1 MNLTRDALQELQKL
15 PIELLS
21 LNSASGLQPHDEPI
35 VLPRSLRALAIIGDA
50 LPTKALLAE
59 AGRHQGLLSVRAWRA
74 NANDADAIALAQ
86 SSSLKTIDLASNGV
100 TGRRERADRHAET
113 DRIGPLEQP
122 DRLERFDQLT
132 ASRMPASSRLSRVD
146 LSDNPD
152 LSEASIPALYR
163 LPLQALNLS
172 GTNVTRYPEDDR
184 KPPQTA
190 RTTPGPD
197 GTGSSSRRRTTTFN
211 GRTCGRSGSTTPG
224 YSSGPDRLPGLAA
237 RPLRQSGLGH
247 LAGARGHGRVSG

>member
-1 MNLTRDALQELQKL
+1 MPKLTALDLSSNL
-15 PIELLS
+15 
-21 LNSASGLQPHDEPI
+21 
-35 VLPRSLRALAIIGDA
+35 IG
-50 LPTKALLAE
+50 
-59 AGRHQGLLSVRAWRA
+59 
-74 NANDADAIALAQ
+74 
-86 SSSLKTIDLASNGV
+86 SNGS
-100 TGRRERADRHAET
+100 T
-113 DRIGPLEQP
+113 
-122 DRLERFDQLT
+122 QLT

-197 GTGSSSRRRTTTFN
+197 GVHRAAGGRRH
-211 GRTCGRSGSTTPG
+211 SME
-224 YSSGPDRLPGLAA
+224 GPADALARRHQA
-237 RPLRQSGLGH
+237 IPRDQTAYQAWQRVLFGNQVSDICC
-247 LAGARGHGRVSG
+247 ARGHGRVSG